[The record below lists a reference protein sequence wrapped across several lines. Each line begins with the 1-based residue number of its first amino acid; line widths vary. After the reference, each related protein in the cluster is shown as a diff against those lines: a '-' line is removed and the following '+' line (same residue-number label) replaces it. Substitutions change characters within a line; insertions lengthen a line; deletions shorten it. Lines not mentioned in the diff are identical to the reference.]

1 MPSNLAGSTL
11 DNYEKIIQNF
21 WEIIKVYL
29 TSKNP
34 LFNKILMVE

>member
-1 MPSNLAGSTL
+1 MLSNL

-34 LFNKILMVE
+34 LFNKKFNGCIVTW